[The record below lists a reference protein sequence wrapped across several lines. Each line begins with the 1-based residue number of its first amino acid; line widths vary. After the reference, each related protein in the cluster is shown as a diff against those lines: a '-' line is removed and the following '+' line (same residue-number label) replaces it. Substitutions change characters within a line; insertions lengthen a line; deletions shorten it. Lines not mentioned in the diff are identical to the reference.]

1 MDMTAFNEYN
11 KQLLEQVERLEK
23 YRTKPSAAAGTRI
36 RVASTA
42 LDRAGKALRQSMLN
56 Q

>member
-1 MDMTAFNEYN
+1 MSQDALNIYLN
-11 KQLLEQVERLEK
+11 QLREQVERIEK
-23 YRTKPSAAAGTRI
+23 FQAKPSAAAGTRI

-42 LDRAGKALRQSMLN
+42 LDRAGKALRKEMLD